1 MIQRCDTLV
10 LNDSEHIDSTIISGD
25 WWRLPPP
32 PPNLV
37 LKDIKN
43 TLSPLI
49 TSAWGFLCATVT
61 GLILLLLQPNAVSST
76 VTTVNAIT
84 SSGVTAHD

>member
-1 MIQRCDTLV
+1 MYT
-10 LNDSEHIDSTIISGD
+10 
-25 WWRLPPP
+25 PP

-43 TLSPLI
+43 TLSTLN
-49 TSAWGFLCATVT
+49 TSTWGFLCATVT
-61 GLILLLLQPNAVSST
+61 GLILLLLQPNVVSST